1 MIPWSAII
9 TLLTKIMLYIFEG
22 KVKNDKAK
30 KEFLKFVDFMQSK
43 ENISIKLNDE
53 SKRMMDELNKDQGKF
68 ILIDGTK
75 DDDQMH

>member
-1 MIPWSAII
+1 
-9 TLLTKIMLYIFEG
+9 MLYIFEG